1 MSHELTRRLCL
12 LLPLLG
18 ACARLVPRRAGPPA
32 QAKAPGFEL
41 PGHDGKRYA
50 LAKLIER
57 KPAVVVFYRG
67 FW

>member
-1 MSHELTRRLCL
+1 MMG
-12 LLPLLG
+12 LPLLAAPVVA
-18 ACARLVPRRAGPPA
+18 ACQRLVPRTAGPA
-32 QAKAPGFEL
+32 TRAKAPPFVL
-41 PGHDGKRYA
+41 AGHDGKSHA